1 MVNTKTKIKISLS
14 ATIAL
19 CLVFIIFLIYP
30 LFEDIKRS
38 SSRILEQKQKLLLLE
53 LKFKNLEKFQNRYV
67 DIEPDFKKT
76 ETFFVKADLP
86 VEFIRFL
93 EKTSKD
99 SNVAT
104 QISLSSGSYQI
115 TVAGSSQDFLRF
127 LERLQ
132 NSRYLIEIG
141 SFNISNQGKGN
152 INANLSLNVLSK

>member
-1 MVNTKTKIKISLS
+1 MVGIKTKIRISLS
-14 ATIAL
+14 IIIVL
-19 CLVFIIFLIYP
+19 SLILIVFLVYP
-30 LFEDIKRS
+30 LFKDIKKS
-38 SSRILEQKQKLLLLE
+38 SSDILEQKKRLLLLE
-53 LKFKNLEKFQNRYV
+53 SKLENSEKFENYYA
-67 DIEPDFKKT
+67 DIEPNFEKT

-132 NSRYLIEIG
+132 NSQYLIEIG